1 MALLNWNKRLSVGV
15 ESIDDQHKILVDTLN
30 ELHHAVMQGETRN
43 STAPLLRSLLAYTR
57 NHHAAE
63 ERMMTNVNYPELK
76 QHQSLHRE
84 LVQTLQGFLASIDR
98 GETAIN
104 VDSLYRLRDGLTN
117 HIQRVDGGYRA
128 WFAEHGEPLRI
139 EAMPCHTSNVSWFE
153 AKSGAGFG
161 SEERS

>member
-84 LVQTLQGFLASIDR
+84 LVDSLQGFLASIDR

-139 EAMPCHTSNVSWFE
+139 EAMPCQASNVSWIE